1 MIFPSPETIANLHVE
16 NLQQLKMTTR
26 KCEYLIGIAKLITER
41 KLSKEDL
48 LQTQD
53 VKVAEKQLTAIH
65 GIDMDCQLCF
75 NALFKISF
83 GFSN

>member
-1 MIFPSPETIANLHVE
+1 
-16 NLQQLKMTTR
+16 MTTR

-65 GIDMDCQLCF
+65 GIGHGLPTMF
-75 NALFKISF
+75 
-83 GFSN
+83 

>member
-65 GIDMDCQLCF
+65 GIYHGLPTMF
-75 NALFKISF
+75 
-83 GFSN
+83 